1 MLSCDGCAF
10 VTLDP
15 SFKTGAKSIAY
26 NCIRGCAAMRND
38 AKWFKKIGQNQKKVE
53 KIGKIL
59 KLKK

>member
-10 VTLDP
+10 VTLDS

-38 AKWFKKIGQNQKKVE
+38 AKWFKKIGQNQKKW
-53 KIGKIL
+53 KKSGKF
-59 KLKK
+59 

>member
-15 SFKTGAKSIAY
+15 SFKMGAKSIAY
-26 NCIRGCAAMRND
+26 NCIRGCAAIKMVQ
-38 AKWFKKIGQNQKKVE
+38 KIGQNQKKVE

>member
-15 SFKTGAKSIAY
+15 SFKMGAKSIAY

-38 AKWFKKIGQNQKKVE
+38 AKWFKKIG
-53 KIGKIL
+53 
-59 KLKK
+59 

>member
-15 SFKTGAKSIAY
+15 SFKMGAKSIAY

-38 AKWFKKIGQNQKKVE
+38 AKWFKKNRTKSE
-53 KIGKIL
+53 KSGKNRENFEA
-59 KLKK
+59 